1 MALADFFWAGLFI
14 LRLRGIS
21 SVTVLKQK
29 TIVMALQEVIPEQ
42 DFTDIITNKK
52 YITMDN
58 INLLPIFNS
67 VLYSFLG
74 IAILLVCY
82 FIIEKLTPEKTW
94 HEIAQNKNIALA
106 IVFGA
111 FIIGISMIISAA
123 IHG

>member
-1 MALADFFWAGLFI
+1 MN
-14 LRLRGIS
+14 
-21 SVTVLKQK
+21 T
-29 TIVMALQEVIPEQ
+29 
-42 DFTDIITNKK
+42 
-52 YITMDN
+52 
-58 INLLPIFNS
+58 INLLPIINS
-67 VLYSFLG
+67 VLYSLLG

-94 HEIAQNKNIALA
+94 HEIAKNRNIALA

>member
-1 MALADFFWAGLFI
+1 
-14 LRLRGIS
+14 
-21 SVTVLKQK
+21 
-29 TIVMALQEVIPEQ
+29 MALQKAIPEQ

-52 YITMDN
+52 YKTMDN
-58 INLLPIFNS
+58 FNLLPIFNS

-74 IAILLVCY
+74 IAILLICY

>member
-1 MALADFFWAGLFI
+1 
-14 LRLRGIS
+14 
-21 SVTVLKQK
+21 
-29 TIVMALQEVIPEQ
+29 
-42 DFTDIITNKK
+42 
-52 YITMDN
+52 MDN
-58 INLLPIFNS
+58 INFLPILNS

-74 IAILLVCY
+74 IAILLLCY